1 MKNMI
6 DITNVL
12 EVYEITAQIRELLE
26 NNISIV
32 NIKGEISNLSQP
44 TSGHLYFS
52 LKDERSLIRC
62 VFFTAYNR
70 NLGFE
75 PKNGDTVVVT
85 GKISVYEKSGQYQI
99 NVTAMFPFGIG
110 LLLAQFEQLKEKL
123 RKEGIFDATHKR
135 PLPAYPKTIGIIT
148 SETGAVMQDMTNIIS
163 RRFPVQIELFPA
175 MVQGNDAAKTLT
187 AGINYFSNSSVDVI
201 IIGRGGGSFEDL
213 FCFNDEG
220 LARAI
225 YACQKPVVSA
235 VGHETDFTICDFV
248 ADVRASTPSVAAE
261 LVVPDRAE
269 VASRLQHFRLE
280 FANIVQARV
289 NTIEGRLT
297 KRTARLLELCDT
309 DFIYTLQQRLDHAKM
324 TLLHLKA
331 RFEEKCRDFERLQ
344 AVFKSIRLT
353 DYIAR
358 RQEQLVQRNQRL
370 SSLLRER
377 VNCYQQTFQ
386 KQRELLEAHN
396 PKRVLERGYSYVEK
410 SNVPICSVTNLT
422 AGDAISIL
430 FKDGRCKAT
439 IDQ

>member
-1 MKNMI
+1 MI
-6 DITNVL
+6 DMTNVL
-12 EVYEITAQIRELLE
+12 EVYEVTAQIKQLLE
-26 NNISIV
+26 SNIGIV
-32 NIKGEISNLSQP
+32 NVKGEISNLSQP

-62 VFFTAYNR
+62 VFFTTYNR
-70 NLGFE
+70 SLSFE

-85 GKISVYEKSGQYQI
+85 GKISLYEKSGQYQI
-99 NVTAMFPFGIG
+99 NVTGMFPFGIG

-123 RKEGIFDATHKR
+123 RKEGLFDTTHKR
-135 PLPAYPKTIGIIT
+135 PLPTYPRTIGIIT
-148 SETGAVMQDMTNIIS
+148 SETGAVLQDMTNIIS

-175 MVQGNDAAKTLT
+175 MVQGNEAAKTLT
-187 AGINYFSNSSVDVI
+187 AGINYFSHSSVDAI

-269 VASRLQHFRLE
+269 VANRLQHFRLE
-280 FANIVQARV
+280 FANIVQTRI

-297 KRTARLLELCDT
+297 KRTARLKALCDT

-324 TLLHLKA
+324 SLLRLKA
-331 RFEEKCRDFERLQ
+331 RFEDKCHDFERLQ
-344 AVFKSIRLT
+344 ARFKGIRLN
-353 DYIAR
+353 DYIIR
-358 RQEQLVQRNQRL
+358 GQEHLSQSNQRL
-370 SSLLRER
+370 SLLLRER
-377 VNCYQQTFQ
+377 VNACQQTL
-386 KQRELLEAHN
+386 QRYKELIEAHN

-410 SNVPICSVTNLT
+410 GNVPICSVTHLT

-439 IDQ
+439 VDQ

>member
-1 MKNMI
+1 MI
-6 DITNVL
+6 DINNVL
-12 EVYEITAQIRELLE
+12 EVFEVTASIKQLLE
-26 NNISIV
+26 NNIGLV
-32 NIKGEISNLSQP
+32 NVKGEISNLSQP

-62 VFFTAYNR
+62 VFFTTYNR
-70 NLGFE
+70 SLNFE

-123 RKEGIFDATHKR
+123 RKEGLFDTTHKKT
-135 PLPAYPKTIGIIT
+135 LPAYPQTIGIIT
-148 SETGAVMQDMTNIIS
+148 SETGAVLQDMTNIIS
-163 RRFPVQIELFPA
+163 RRFPVEIELFPA
-175 MVQGNDAAKTLT
+175 MVQGNEAAKTLT
-187 AGINYFSNSSVDVI
+187 AGINYFSRSNVDVI

-225 YACQKPVVSA
+225 YACPKPVVSA

-261 LVVPDRAE
+261 LIVPDRAE

-280 FANIVQARV
+280 FANKVQAHI
-289 NTIEGRLT
+289 NTLEGRLA

-309 DFIYTLQQRLDHAKM
+309 DFIYTLQQRLDYAKM
-324 TLLHLKA
+324 TLLQIKA

-344 AVFKSIRLT
+344 AIFNNIRF
-353 DYIAR
+353 DNIIAR
-358 RQEQLVQRNQRL
+358 RQEYLANCRERL
-370 SSLLRER
+370 SSQVKER
-377 VNCYQQTFQ
+377 VATYTQTIQ
-386 KQRELLEAHN
+386 KQKELLEAHS

-410 SNVPICSVTNLT
+410 GSVPISSAAQLAT
-422 AGDAISIL
+422 GDAISIL

-439 IDQ
+439 ID